1 MELNSQNLSPDRP
14 QRVNILGVGV
24 DPVTLTQAVSD
35 IAAWIESRAQAYI
48 CACTVHTVMECRRE
62 EQMCRAVNRA
72 ALVVPDGMPLV
83 WLSRA
88 VSHWPVSRVYG
99 PDLMLALCQLSLER
113 SYSHYFYGGAAGVPE
128 QLADRLQARFP
139 GLQVAGVCSPP
150 FRPLSPAENADI
162 AARINQAAPDI
173 VWVGLGTPK
182 QDLWMAEFRPRL
194 AAPVLVGVGA
204 AFNFHT
210 GLIPQAPR
218 WMQRSGL
225 EWLFRL
231 SQEPGR
237 LWYRYLVYN
246 PWFLLL
252 LCGQALGLKTYTLP
266 NGDGPSH
273 AR

>member
-1 MELNSQNLSPDRP
+1 MDFYSPNRS

-24 DPVTLTQAVSD
+24 NPVTLPQAVTQIST
-35 IAAWIESRAQAYI
+35 WIENRSRAYV
-48 CACTVHTVMECRRE
+48 CACTVHTVMECRRD
-62 EQMCRAVNRA
+62 EQMYRAVNGA
-72 ALVVPDGMPLV
+72 GLAVPDGMPLV

-88 VSHWPVSRVYG
+88 ASRRPVSRVYG

-113 SYSHYFYGGAAGVPE
+113 GYSHYFYGGAAGVPE
-128 QLADRLQARFP
+128 QLADKLQARFP
-139 GLQVAGVCSPP
+139 GLRIAGVCSPP
-150 FRPLSPAENADI
+150 FRSLNPAESDDI
-162 AARINQAAPDI
+162 ATQINQAAPDI

-194 AAPVLVGVGA
+194 AAPVLIGVGA

-210 GLIPQAPR
+210 GLIPQAPL

-252 LCGQALGLKTYTLP
+252 LCGQALGLKTYNLP
-266 NGDGPSH
+266 GSDGQSH
-273 AR
+273 SH